1 MPDAGRVVAG
11 SARSIRLDAPGEGT
25 RPLGDRV
32 KEALFATIEA
42 GTMAPWPTPFLDL
55 FAGSGAGGIEALS
68 RGAPQATFVE
78 RDRRAVTV
86 IAANLARARLAER
99 ASVVSADALVFLDAR
114 DAYTGPLFGAALVD
128 PPYGEALLV
137 PALERLAASAAPWLA
152 IRAVVVAKHFWRDTM
167 PAHLGDLI
175 MARSRRFGETALTF
189 YVRSGE
195 PT

>member
-42 GTMAPWPTPFLDL
+42 GSLAPWPAPFLDL

-99 ASVVSADALVFLDAR
+99 ATVVGNDALAFLDAR

-128 PPYGEALLV
+128 PPYGEATLV
-137 PALERLAASAAPWLA
+137 PALERLAESAAPWLA
-152 IRAVVVAKHFWRDTM
+152 TRAVVVAKHFWRDPM
-167 PAHLGDLI
+167 PTQVGDLSL
-175 MARSRRFGETALTF
+175 ARSRRFGETALTF